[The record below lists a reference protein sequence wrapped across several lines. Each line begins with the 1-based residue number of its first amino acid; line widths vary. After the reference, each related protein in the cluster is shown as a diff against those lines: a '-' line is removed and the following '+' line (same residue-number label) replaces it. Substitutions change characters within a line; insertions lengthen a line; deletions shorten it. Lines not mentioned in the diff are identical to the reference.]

1 MSLLRICTNKE
12 MRELDKIAETEM
24 GITPRLLMEN
34 AGRAAT
40 EIILREFPKAG
51 IHNEILV
58 FAGKG
63 NNAGDAFVV
72 ARQLLGLGRR
82 VRVFHLI
89 KGADYKGA
97 TAENYQVLAKMKA
110 KLVHVSESAELEAFF
125 DQARGPH
132 LAIDGI
138 IGTGLKGNLE
148 GHFYEVVELI
158 NQHVDQVV
166 SLDIPTG
173 VSGDSGLVQGIAIEA
188 AMTVSFGFPRLGH
201 FLPPG
206 ANFRGKL
213 VNVDISL
220 PNRFSKEGDKFLLRA
235 RMIAQKIARKY
246 GREDRYAHKNDFG
259 HVLVIGGS
267 PGRTGA
273 ISMAA
278 LAAMRMGAGLVT
290 VATWKDSMD
299 ELMGKLPVEAMTITI
314 PDQDKNFEKYAE
326 QLKMFSAVVIGPG
339 LGTRPEARKS
349 LEWLL
354 KNYQGPMVIDADAL
368 NIISEN
374 DLHSLCI
381 HRKAATVM
389 TPHPGEMARLI
400 RQNKDE
406 VVQNPVEA
414 LKKCV
419 ELTHSVVLLKGAA
432 TLLSSPDE
440 VMYLNHFPNSGM
452 ATAGSGDVLAGMIGG
467 LLAQGMPGFDAAQA
481 GVYLHSLSGSK
492 AASKLSPRGMIATD
506 IIKNIPLAYRE
517 LHRKYDEEE
526 EPRMAQLL

>member
-1 MSLLRICTNKE
+1 MNLLRICTNQE
-12 MRELDKIAETEM
+12 MRNLDKVAETEM

-40 EIILREFPKAG
+40 EIILREYPNAG
-51 IHNEILV
+51 LSQEILV

-72 ARQLLGLGRR
+72 ARQLMGLGRR
-82 VRVFHLI
+82 VRVFHLV

-97 TAENYQVLAKMKA
+97 TAENFQILSKMKA
-110 KLVHVSESAELEAFF
+110 KLVHVSESQELEAFF
-125 DQARGPH
+125 DQARGPF

-158 NQHVDQVV
+158 NQYVDQVV

-188 AMTVSFGFPRLGH
+188 ALTISFGFPRLGH

-220 PNRFSKEGDKFLLRA
+220 PHRFAKEGDKFLLRA
-235 RMIAQKIARKY
+235 KAVAHKIARKY

-273 ISMAA
+273 ISMAS

-290 VATWKDSMD
+290 VASWEDSMK
-299 ELMGKLPVEAMTITI
+299 ELVGKLPVEAMTITL
-314 PDQDKNFEKYAE
+314 PEKESNFEKYAE
-326 QLKMFSAVVIGPG
+326 QMKMFSAVVIGPG
-339 LGTRPEARKS
+339 MGTRPDAKKTV
-349 LEWLL
+349 EWLL

-368 NIISEN
+368 NIISEHE
-374 DLHSLCI
+374 LHSLCI
-381 HRKAATVM
+381 HRKAATVL

-400 RQNKDE
+400 HKNKE
-406 VVQNPVEA
+406 QVVQHPVES
-414 LKKCV
+414 LKECI
-419 ELTHSVVLLKGAA
+419 ELTHAVVLLKGAA

-440 VMYLNHFPNSGM
+440 VLYLNHFPNSGM

-467 LLAQGMPGFDAAQA
+467 LLAQGMPGFDAAQT

-506 IIKNIPLAYRE
+506 IIKNIPHAYRE
-517 LHRKYDEEE
+517 LQKKYGEEE